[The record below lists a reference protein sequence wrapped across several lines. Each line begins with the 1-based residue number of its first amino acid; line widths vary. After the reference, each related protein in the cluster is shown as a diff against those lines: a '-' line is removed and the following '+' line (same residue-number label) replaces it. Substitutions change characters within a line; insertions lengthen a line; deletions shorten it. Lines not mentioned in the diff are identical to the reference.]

1 MSIRTLRSKSRI
13 ISFIL
18 LENEAIFIWERSDG
32 ILRKVSALKSNI
44 DAHSM
49 CIYITKIHRDAK
61 TKRLGEETGN
71 VFKVWVR
78 GETNETI
85 YFDLK
90 KDIEEGFHDIRIRI
104 PFIHLIE

>member
-32 ILRKVSALKSNI
+32 ILRKVSAVKS
-44 DAHSM
+44 
-49 CIYITKIHRDAK
+49 
-61 TKRLGEETGN
+61 RLGEEAGN

>member
-32 ILRKVSALKSNI
+32 ILRNI

-61 TKRLGEETGN
+61 TKRLGEEAGN

>member
-61 TKRLGEETGN
+61 TKRLGEEAGN

-78 GETNETI
+78 GETNEAWKAGASCI
-85 YFDLK
+85 
-90 KDIEEGFHDIRIRI
+90 
-104 PFIHLIE
+104 

>member
-49 CIYITKIHRDAK
+49 CIYITKIHRDTHTHTPLHATWATPITHSMVTL
-61 TKRLGEETGN
+61 TKMI
-71 VFKVWVR
+71 
-78 GETNETI
+78 NEK
-85 YFDLK
+85 YLRK
-90 KDIEEGFHDIRIRI
+90 
-104 PFIHLIE
+104 

>member
-61 TKRLGEETGN
+61 TKRLGEEAGN
-71 VFKVWVR
+71 VF
-78 GETNETI
+78 
-85 YFDLK
+85 
-90 KDIEEGFHDIRIRI
+90 
-104 PFIHLIE
+104 